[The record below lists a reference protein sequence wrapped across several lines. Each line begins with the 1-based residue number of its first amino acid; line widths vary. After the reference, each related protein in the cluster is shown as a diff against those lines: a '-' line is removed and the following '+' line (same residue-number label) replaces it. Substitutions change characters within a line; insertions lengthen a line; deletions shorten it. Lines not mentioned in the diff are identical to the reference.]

1 MPEMVDLV
9 DSIPSWKC
17 AHFNTCAYES
27 NLEVG
32 TRHYKPQ
39 MIGGTLPGIEDLC
52 KRCPCGNRPHEP
64 VVGKER
70 SARSAAYP
78 TEFCKAYATLA
89 VNHFEKIAQAEF
101 LEGRLKLLEDRI
113 EHLRGKAY
121 DFSQEAMDIEE
132 YNKTV
137 MESVEYKKGLEHKRK
152 MAESK
157 SPPGG
162 ESAAAGAGASASSG
176 SSLVWKGG
184 HGKHGALR
192 EPRNKEEV
200 PKALVHVGG
209 MRDPHKAV
217 SKLPTVQ
224 SQGARLWSRWL
235 TFAANNPKVT
245 DVAESYGTERCAF
258 NQDLVEKWKEHL
270 CELWDI
276 AVPGA
281 KLVEKGKY
289 ATPVLHKILDA
300 WIKKSGDP
308 ETEVPKWLAS
318 GTPLGIELPI
328 KSVGIFPPAEE
339 DDVGG
344 PGDYVLSDA
353 VLERPETMKNYK
365 SVEED
370 VEGTNIELQRYEK
383 HNFLKRISQD
393 EAKKLYPDG
402 TVSRLGLVTKQK
414 EGGEV
419 KRRVVIDLRR
429 SGGNAK
435 SKLPERLVLP
445 RLTDAIKLFKDIRR
459 RSNGLAE
466 KSEVNVLEFAL
477 VDISDAFTVLPVAE
491 EELKHTLTPS
501 TAEGEVLVFQAL
513 LFGYKV
519 APLLYSRFAATVARL
534 LQSAVRIEKGG
545 HEVYLDDSLWALQ
558 GKLHDRNITL
568 AFILNTMAAL
578 GLKVALHKGARSSSV
593 VWIGVTLTLV
603 DHNTLVVGLPEKFIQ
618 ELQEILAS
626 WENKGYAACKEL
638 RVVAGKC
645 AWLGGILPRARWTT
659 STFYAVLTQT
669 QKEEADPREGAREHK
684 GLFAVKRLELARVWL
699 YKFLEA
705 AKSRPM
711 RKVSLLPERDTA
723 DLRIMTDA
731 SPEALG
737 GVLAVNGRI
746 IAAYF
751 CHVEPKEAEELA
763 VEFGSSSSQGTLEAL
778 AILVALRRWK
788 DKVKGMAVSITV
800 QSDSI
805 TALAL
810 SKKMAAK
817 SGSPGLNFIG
827 AELAV
832 SLEELGVEELKTLH
846 IPGRANREPDWLSRP
861 STWEKEPMP
870 PGLEGIE
877 IAPEPGPVAGFYR
890 LPTPK
895 AAPSLWGVKDGAAG
909 GSAVW
914 DAVCWLCLKR
924 KNSAESA
931 PEGQGIGEGR
941 PGTPISS
948 FSGRSRYVSYLS
960 PPWHACCKILHQG
973 RVGSKMG
980 ADPSDWLVLWLV
992 VAGAGAHLAA
1002 LAWLF
1007 RACWGS
1013 FVCKRR
1019 WTMTPPEKVSRV
1031 EAGRQWVS
1039 GQHSILLRSTSGD
1052 SRVTQGGS

>member
-1 MPEMVDLV
+1 MALWVMTNGNNKEGGQPSEQKAQPEQKEGVLRGSDITKGLRKGTKRARHAGDGPSGHDEPPKQKIYVKGDYMDFKEYLAHRLFLFVHHYSGETDNLSLAVKEECEKRGMKVDTVSIDAAQGYDLMAEVPFKYHFEHATLGKIDGFHAGFPCNTYSKLRWREAPGMPKPLRSKSHPYGLPGLSAREREQCDTGTILMARSALIVSEMDRADREMQVPSFATLENPPPTEHPEHLAAWHMPEMVDLV

-289 ATPVLHKILDA
+289 ATPVLHEILDA

-501 TAEGEVLVFQAL
+501 TVEGEVLVFQAL

-603 DHNTLVVGLPEKFIQ
+603 DHNTLVVGLPGKFIQ
-618 ELQEILAS
+618 ELQEILGKLGEQGLRSVQRAARS
-626 WENKGYAACKEL
+626 GRQMRMAGRHPSQSKMDYQHFLCRAHPDAKG
-638 RVVAGKC
+638 R
-645 AWLGGILPRARWTT
+645 
-659 STFYAVLTQT
+659 
-669 QKEEADPREGAREHK
+669 
-684 GLFAVKRLELARVWL
+684 
-699 YKFLEA
+699 
-705 AKSRPM
+705 
-711 RKVSLLPERDTA
+711 
-723 DLRIMTDA
+723 
-731 SPEALG
+731 
-737 GVLAVNGRI
+737 
-746 IAAYF
+746 
-751 CHVEPKEAEELA
+751 
-763 VEFGSSSSQGTLEAL
+763 
-778 AILVALRRWK
+778 
-788 DKVKGMAVSITV
+788 
-800 QSDSI
+800 
-805 TALAL
+805 
-810 SKKMAAK
+810 
-817 SGSPGLNFIG
+817 
-827 AELAV
+827 
-832 SLEELGVEELKTLH
+832 
-846 IPGRANREPDWLSRP
+846 
-861 STWEKEPMP
+861 
-870 PGLEGIE
+870 
-877 IAPEPGPVAGFYR
+877 
-890 LPTPK
+890 
-895 AAPSLWGVKDGAAG
+895 
-909 GSAVW
+909 
-914 DAVCWLCLKR
+914 
-924 KNSAESA
+924 
-931 PEGQGIGEGR
+931 GR
-941 PGTPISS
+941 PP
-948 FSGRSRYVSYLS
+948 
-960 PPWHACCKILHQG
+960 
-973 RVGSKMG
+973 
-980 ADPSDWLVLWLV
+980 
-992 VAGAGAHLAA
+992 
-1002 LAWLF
+1002 
-1007 RACWGS
+1007 
-1013 FVCKRR
+1013 
-1019 WTMTPPEKVSRV
+1019 
-1031 EAGRQWVS
+1031 
-1039 GQHSILLRSTSGD
+1039 
-1052 SRVTQGGS
+1052 